1 MTERDLPS
9 PRRTG
14 RADFP
19 RLALAAPNSDPE
31 VRAVRTTGGGGRC
44 LLVVTDEI
52 FIPVMNAAK
61 LLDQV
66 KALPPRER
74 QRFLAAVRALEEKM
88 PARPAKTGKRV
99 EWPDVQARAKRIFG
113 DRVLP
118 NLVLLEREEE
128 PA

>member
-1 MTERDLPS
+1 MADRWADTLWRHERDLPS

-14 RADFP
+14 RTDSP
-19 RLALAAPNSDPE
+19 RLALAAMNSDPE
-31 VRAVRTTGGGGRC
+31 VRAVRTAGGGRYC
-44 LLVVTDEI
+44 LLVVTDEV
-52 FIPVMNAAK
+52 FILFMKAAK

-66 KALPPRER
+66 KALP
-74 QRFLAAVRALEEKM
+74 RAGRKDASS
-88 PARPAKTGKRV
+88 ARKEGKRV
-99 EWPDVQARAKRIFG
+99 EWPDVQARTKRIFG